1 MPIQTNIKIRRGTDT
16 SWSQENPVL
25 DEGEL
30 GWDKTNN
37 KIKIGDGIAEWS
49 SLNSVN
55 PNFYSYK
62 TTIGNGFQTSFTIN
76 HNLNASGDVFVNVR
90 NSTGQFTYP
99 DTKYI
104 DEDNLLLEFQSPPS
118 INQYIV
124 IITGICL

>member
-1 MPIQTNIKIRRGTDT
+1 MPRQTNIKIRRGTDT

-55 PNFYSYK
+55 PNFY
-62 TTIGNGFQTSFTIN
+62 
-76 HNLNASGDVFVNVR
+76 
-90 NSTGQFTYP
+90 
-99 DTKYI
+99 
-104 DEDNLLLEFQSPPS
+104 
-118 INQYIV
+118 
-124 IITGICL
+124 